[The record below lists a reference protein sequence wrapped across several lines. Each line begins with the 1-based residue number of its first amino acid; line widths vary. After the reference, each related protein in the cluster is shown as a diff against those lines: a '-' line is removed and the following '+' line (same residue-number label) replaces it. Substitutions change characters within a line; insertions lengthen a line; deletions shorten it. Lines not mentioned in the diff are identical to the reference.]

1 MDPERAR
8 QLLGRERDRIEKAI
22 AALSE
27 TSGQAA
33 SEQGEPGEFGSEEL
47 YEKEFD
53 TCLAEDLSEQLAAL
67 ERAEARLAA
76 GSYGL
81 SVDSGR
87 RSRIRALKRCRRL
100 SARSRSSRH
109 SNTDGW
115 LSTGAALAHPWSA
128 G

>member
-81 SVDSGR
+81 SVDSGEPIPDTR
-87 RSRIRALKRCRRL
+87 LEALPTAERTL
-100 SARSRSSRH
+100 AEQQ
-109 SNTDGW
+109 
-115 LSTGAALAHPWSA
+115 ALER
-128 G
+128 